1 MIDFKR
7 FAGAVTLIGSLLG
20 CTALPEASDSDK
32 PGVVLGSVSSMVATV
47 ESVDLDTREV
57 VLRDE
62 DGEAIRF
69 VAGDE
74 VRNLA
79 QVEVGDRVVVEHSVG
94 LLLMASPATGEGPMR
109 ADVLDIWRAEL
120 GQKPGVRI
128 EHTAA
133 AVGTVTAVDTDAR
146 TVTIRGVE
154 RTVVLE
160 VSEEIDLD
168 TISVG
173 DDVNALFQES
183 IAISV
188 EPAPAGE

>member
-7 FAGAVTLIGSLLG
+7 FAGAVTLIGVLLG

-32 PGVVLGSVSSMVATV
+32 PGVVLGSVASMIATV
-47 ESVDLDTREV
+47 VSVDLDTREV

-109 ADVLDIWRAEL
+109 ADVLDVWRAEL

-154 RTVVLE
+154 RTVGLE

-173 DDVNALFQES
+173 DEVNALFQES

-188 EPAPAGE
+188 EPALAGD

>member
-1 MIDFKR
+1 MKSLSKV
-7 FAGAVTLIGSLLG
+7 AGAATLIGALLG
-20 CTALPEASDSDK
+20 CTAVATATDPSQ
-32 PGVVLGSVSSMVATV
+32 PGVLLGSVSSMVATV

-62 DGEAIRF
+62 DGEAVRF
-69 VAGDE
+69 VASDE

-94 LLLMASPATGEGPMR
+94 LLLMASPATGAEPVR
-109 ADVLDIWRAEL
+109 ADMLDVWRAEV

-133 AVGTVTAVDTDAR
+133 AVGTVTAIDEGAR

-154 RTVVLE
+154 RTLVLE
-160 VSEEIDLD
+160 VSEDFDID
-168 TISVG
+168 TINVG
-173 DDVNALFQES
+173 DDVNAIFQES

-188 EPAPAGE
+188 EPAHPGQ